1 MRRLMPLALIA
12 LLAVAVPALAVS
24 SPTYKVHVP
33 AKFKGLLPEIKSKS
47 GLDVR
52 LPSTIPSY
60 VKARSVYPNGS
71 ATRKS
76 YDLELGAG
84 KNCNGANAC
93 FIAAFQATRGGKP
106 AFRTKVSLVNGI
118 TGYFKPVTC
127 GASCSPSFIQWKEG
141 KVLYEI
147 ELKGLASSKE
157 KSGMKKLANSAIR
170 GGDR

>member
-1 MRRLMPLALIA
+1 MRRLIPLALIA
-12 LLAVAVPALAVS
+12 SCAVAVPALAVS

-33 AKFKGLLPEIKSKS
+33 AKFKSLLPQVKSKS
-47 GLDVR
+47 GLAVR

-60 VKARSVYPNGS
+60 VKASRVYPNGS

-76 YDLELGAG
+76 YDLELGAA

-93 FIAAFQATRGGKP
+93 FIASFHAMRGGRP
-106 AFRTKVSLVNGI
+106 AFKKTVSLVNGI

-127 GASCSPSFIQWKEG
+127 GGSCSPSFIQWKEG

-147 ELKGLASSKE
+147 ELKGLASSNE

>member
-1 MRRLMPLALIA
+1 MRRLIPVALIA
-12 LLAVAVPALAVS
+12 SCLIAVPALAVS

-33 AKFKGLLPEIKSKS
+33 AKFKSLLPNVKTKS
-47 GLDVR
+47 GLAVR

-60 VKARSVYPNGS
+60 VKPSKTFTNGS

-76 YDLELGAG
+76 YDLALGAG

-93 FIAAFQATRGGKP
+93 FIAAFLATRGAKP
-106 AFRTKVSLVNGI
+106 AFKTKVSLVNGI

-127 GASCSPSFIQWKEG
+127 GASCSPAFIQWKEG

-157 KSGMKKLANSAIR
+157 KSGMKRLANSAIR